1 MRAMVLSEYN
11 APLALRDVPVPKPG
25 AGEVLLRVLACGSGL
40 TLHHAVTGNAPAK
53 LPIILGHE
61 VVGEVVELGPY
72 AEGVAPGD
80 KVTLHGLLFCGHC
93 RMCLTGREP
102 LCKTMRGM
110 IGRQTDGGY
119 AEFICVPD
127 RNCIALPP
135 GLLARHNAAEACV
148 IADAM
153 ATPYKVM
160 RHASLRP
167 EDVCV
172 VYGAAGGVGIHLI
185 QMAKLRGATVIG
197 VDVGPEKLAAAH
209 AQGADH
215 VIDGRGQDVV
225 VEVRRITDGW
235 GADVVADF
243 VGTTETLSNGIAAL
257 SKGGR
262 LVIVGL
268 SRASEAMV
276 SAKAAPLLQA
286 EQSILGSRA
295 FTRQEIAECLTLVA
309 NGVYKPVVNHVYPLE
324 QANEAHALVGSGK
337 NIGRVVLSIAQ

>member
-1 MRAMVLSEYN
+1 
-11 APLALRDVPVPKPG
+11 
-25 AGEVLLRVLACGSGL
+25 
-40 TLHHAVTGNAPAK
+40 
-53 LPIILGHE
+53 
-61 VVGEVVELGPY
+61 
-72 AEGVAPGD
+72 
-80 KVTLHGLLFCGHC
+80 
-93 RMCLTGREP
+93 MCLTGREP

-119 AEFICVPD
+119 AEFMCVPD
-127 RNCIALPP
+127 RNCVSLPS
-135 GLLARHNAAEACV
+135 GLLTRHSAAEACV

-172 VYGAAGGVGIHLI
+172 IYGSAGGVGIHLV
-185 QMAKLRGATVIG
+185 QMAKQRGATVIG
-197 VDVGPEKLAAAH
+197 VDIGAEKLAAVH
-209 AQGADH
+209 VQGADH
-215 VIDGRGQDVV
+215 AIDGSAQDVAA
-225 VEVRRITDGW
+225 EVRRITGGW

-257 SKGGR
+257 AKGGR

-276 SAKAAPLLQA
+276 TTKAAPLLQA

-295 FTRQEIAECLTLVA
+295 FTRQEIAECLALVA
-309 NGVYKPVVNHVYPLE
+309 AGVYRPVVNHIFRLE
-324 QANEAHALVGSGK
+324 QANEAHALVGSGR
-337 NIGRVVLSIAQ
+337 NIGRVVLSIAE

>member
-11 APLALRDVPVPKPG
+11 TPLELREVPVPKPE

-40 TLHHAVTGNAPAK
+40 TLHHSVTGNAPTK
-53 LPIILGHE
+53 LPAILGHE
-61 VVGEVVELGPY
+61 VVGEVVELGPH
-72 AEGVAPGD
+72 AEGVAVGNH
-80 KVTLHGLLFCGHC
+80 VTLHGLLFCGHC

-119 AEFICVPD
+119 AEFMCVPD

-135 GLLARHNAAEACV
+135 ELLARHTAADACV

-172 VYGAAGGVGIHLI
+172 IYGAAGGVGIHLI
-185 QMAKLRGATVIG
+185 QMAKLRGAAVIG
-197 VDVGPEKLAAAH
+197 VDTGAEKLAAAR

-215 VIDGRGQDVV
+215 VIDGRVQDVV
-225 VEVRRITDGW
+225 AEIRQFTDGW

-243 VGTTETLSNGIAAL
+243 VGTTETLGHGIAAL
-257 SKGGR
+257 SKDGR

-276 SAKAAPLLQA
+276 TARAAPLLQA

-295 FTRQEIAECLTLVA
+295 FTRQEISECLALVA
-309 NGVYKPVVNHVYPLE
+309 TGVYKPMVNHVYPLE
-324 QANEAHALVGSGK
+324 QANEAHALVASGK
-337 NIGRVVLSIAQ
+337 NIGRVVLSSAQ